1 VTPRLEN
8 LKVGNI
14 IRCITTTYGDT
25 FPLNALAEV
34 THSWR
39 GVTFSLRVL
48 DEGGMNLPGWTLYCD
63 QFELVSSEPPIT
75 PEEASLARP
84 LPDAFEAL
92 KFMRRTGP

>member
-1 VTPRLEN
+1 MTPRLEN

-14 IRCITTTYGDT
+14 IRCITGRYGLT
-25 FPLNALAEV
+25 FPLYSRAEV
-34 THSWR
+34 TR
-39 GVTFSLRVL
+39 DFGNGTFDLKVL